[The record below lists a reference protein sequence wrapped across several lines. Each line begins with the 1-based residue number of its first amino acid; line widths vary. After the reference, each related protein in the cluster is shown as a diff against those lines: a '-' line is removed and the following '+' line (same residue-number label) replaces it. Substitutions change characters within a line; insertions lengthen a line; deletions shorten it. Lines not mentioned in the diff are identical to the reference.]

1 MPTSPMK
8 QTHFQWFSD
17 DGAPASNSP
26 LRREDSN
33 LAAVTAGSH
42 MALRVQCQH
51 TGRHSLS
58 ARRQLQWRKVG
69 SSVWAALAA
78 AGAPPYGAP
87 LCHPS
92 TWFADGDAITTQRLS
107 TPTTAN
113 TSDFLG
119 GEAKQSETAT
129 SSLTYGPQDFT
140 EDLWVVWVHPM
151 APGGLDLEFRVTR
164 EGQPLERYASYPRL
178 TVAGYAPSEMDVKA
192 NQLSAEVR
200 PLAQV
205 HFWRDNTWWDL
216 SDRLLFPLTITRR
229 LKAVTTAEIVLD
241 NADGMLAR
249 DSRVSS
255 WNYDV
260 TSHFD
265 PLLDEGRKIRVR
277 QGVELHPNLAYGKAY
292 SCTESGPTRP
302 TSLLGTEL
310 TDGGFGQ
317 PRNELDD
324 AWVGWQGTPA
334 TVKFSL
340 SPARH
345 VGAVAVSLLTRAAA
359 GVLLPSSGSVTL
371 MGSAG
376 TLTAPLPLDH
386 LRDDPAGR
394 RQYVYG
400 LDLDQRDVAQVT
412 FRFFPKSP
420 QAWICM
426 DEVAMY
432 DASTTLDWLKT
443 TFTGLLGDEITQY
456 ATDRGVVHLGQVRDV
471 SKRLADLFV
480 EVFDN
485 YQDMTI
491 EGIVE
496 DLLVN
501 PRYEAEASAAECAL
515 DTTGFTMPKWTEQ
528 NASVLDACAQLAKMI
543 GWVFEA
549 DDEGVYRLH
558 DLEWEAQ
565 SGEETYLAGRDLMG
579 WAPAV
584 SGINLRNRIVV
595 KSRDARNAEI
605 RVVVEDGESIARYGP
620 RAFTIFEPTLRT
632 APLARRLASAVR
644 RDYSWVQPM
653 GSGVM
658 AGDVLM
664 RPGRV
669 VSVVHSGCTH
679 SGPEQ
684 LYRVEGVVH
693 QQTGHRHGQHA
704 MTLDLRGYRHRAP
717 SAPDSLVA
725 QPLDQGVSLNWAAQ
739 PEEPNVVGYRV
750 FQAGSMSGTYA
761 QVASTA
767 APPAV
772 VTSLT
777 NQQTYWFKVAGY
789 TSGDVLGEFAGPVPC
804 APQSGGLPVD
814 AAGAWQPQ
822 SLSIDIVQIWAV
834 RRPRLIWWPRL
845 AAPLGT
851 CYNIYRS
858 QVSAGPFALV
868 GTRTQ
873 PGSWQVVWMDYG
885 AGGVS
890 GDLYYEVTYYDPASD
905 FESWPSSM
913 GHVVMP

>member
-1 MPTSPMK
+1 MATSPMK
-8 QTHFQWFSD
+8 QTHFQWFND

-33 LAAVTAGSH
+33 LAAVTAGLH
-42 MALRVQCQH
+42 VVLRAQCQH
-51 TGRHSLS
+51 VGAHSLS
-58 ARRQLQWRKVG
+58 ARRQLQWRRVG
-69 SSVWAALAA
+69 SNVWAALAA
-78 AGAPPYGAP
+78 AAAPPYEAP

-92 TWFADGDAITTQRLS
+92 TWFADGQAITTQRLS
-107 TPTTAN
+107 TPTNAS

-119 GEAKQSETAT
+119 GEAKQSETLT
-129 SSLTYGPQDFT
+129 NSLTYGPQDFA

-178 TVAGYAPSEMDVKA
+178 TVSGYAPTEMDGKA
-192 NQLSAEVR
+192 NQLAAEGR

-205 HFWRDNTWWDL
+205 QFWRDNTWWDL

-229 LKAVTTAEIVLD
+229 LKAVTTAEMVLD

-249 DSRVSS
+249 DNRVSS

-277 QGVELHPNLAYGKAY
+277 QGVELHPNLAYGMAY
-292 SCTESGPTRP
+292 SCTSAAPTRP
-302 TSLLGTEL
+302 TSLRGTEL

-317 PRNELDD
+317 PGNEMDD

-334 TVKFSL
+334 TVVFSL

-345 VGAVAVSLLTRAAA
+345 VHSVAVSLLSRSAA
-359 GVLLPSSGSVTL
+359 GVLLPESGSVTL
-371 MGSAG
+371 IGSAG
-376 TLTAPLPLDH
+376 MLMAPLATDH

-394 RQYVYG
+394 RQYAYG
-400 LDLDQRDVAQVT
+400 LDLDQQDVAQVV
-412 FRFFPKSP
+412 FRFYPQSE
-420 QAWICM
+420 QAWIGV
-426 DEVAMY
+426 DEVAIY
-432 DASTTLDWLKT
+432 DASTTVDWLKT

-456 ATDRGVVHLGQVRDV
+456 ATDRAVVHLGQVRDM

-485 YQDMTI
+485 YQELTI
-491 EGIVE
+491 EAIVE
-496 DLLVN
+496 DLLAN
-501 PRYEAEASAAECAL
+501 PRYEAEASAADYAL
-515 DTTGFTMPKWTEQ
+515 DTTGFVIPKWTEQ

-543 GWVFEA
+543 GWAFEA

-558 DLEWEAQ
+558 DLEWEVQ

-595 KSRDARNAEI
+595 KSRDARNADI
-605 RVVVEDGESIARYGP
+605 RVMVEDGESIARYGP
-620 RAFTIFEPTLRT
+620 RMFTIFEPTLRT
-632 APLARRLASAVR
+632 APLARRLANAVR

-653 GSGVM
+653 GSGVV

-669 VSVVHSGCTH
+669 VSVVQSECTH

-693 QQTGHRHGQHA
+693 QQTGHRHGQHT

-739 PEEPNVVGYRV
+739 PDEPTVVGYRV
-750 FQAGSMSGTYA
+750 FEAMTVSGSYA
-761 QVASTA
+761 EVASTA
-767 APPAV
+767 APPV
-772 VTSLT
+772 VVSSLT
-777 NQQTYWFKVAGY
+777 NEQTYWFKVAGY
-789 TSGDVLGEFAGPVPC
+789 TSGDVLGEYAGPVPC

-822 SLSIDIVQIWAV
+822 SLSVNVVQVWGV
-834 RRPRLIWWPRL
+834 KRPRLTWQPRL
-845 AAPLGT
+845 PGPLGT
-851 CYNIYRS
+851 CYNVYRS
-858 QVSAGPFALV
+858 QVSTGPFAGV

-873 PGSWQVVWMDYG
+873 PGSAAVVWLDYG
-885 AGGVS
+885 AVGLT
-890 GDLYYEVTYYDPASD
+890 GDVYYEVTFYDPASD

-913 GHVVMP
+913 AHVVIV